1 MLEAGRDVFGQ
12 VGYTAATM
20 QEIARRARVAPQTL
34 YFSFNSKP
42 RLLRAVMDF
51 VSTGGLEYKAVPD
64 RDWYREA
71 ANASTPRRVLELLV
85 DGGTGIAERIGPLSQ
100 AIAEAAA
107 LEPEIAQRRQEL
119 TAGRLRGVRHLVH
132 HITELG
138 GLALGL
144 VEAEATDV
152 IYILSAPET
161 YRRFNERGWT
171 VDRWKRWLLD
181 ELSNVVLKPH
191 ASGRRRQ
198 G

>member
-71 ANASTPRRVLELLV
+71 ANTNSLQRVLELLV
-85 DGGTGIAERIGPLSQ
+85 DGGAGIAERLGPISQ

-132 HITELG
+132 HINEFG
-138 GLALGL
+138 GLHPRLL
-144 VEAEATDV
+144 EAEATDV
-152 IYILSAPET
+152 IYVLSAPET

-181 ELSNVVLKPH
+181 ELSAMIVKPL